1 MRAATFNLKKKTVAL
16 IGAGVLVAGTA
27 GGAYAYWSTTGSGTG
42 SATTS
47 TGASNLTVVQ
57 TSTISNMF
65 PGDAAQAISGTVT
78 NNAENSAYVNTVTV
92 SIASVDKASDAPA
105 GDCDTSDY
113 TLASPVMTVA
123 EDLAAGATQS
133 FSGATIQFN
142 NKATNQDGC
151 KGATVNLAYA
161 SN

>member
-1 MRAATFNLKKKTVAL
+1 MHRKKKILIAGTAIVA
-16 IGAGVLVAGTA
+16 IGAGTA
-27 GGAYAYWSTTGSGTG
+27 FAYWSTQGTGTGSGST
-42 SATTS
+42 SA
-47 TGASNLTVVQ
+47 GDSNLVITQ

-65 PGDAAQAISGTVT
+65 PGDAAQSIAGTVK

-92 SIASVDKASDAPA
+92 SIASVTKAAGA
-105 GDCDTSDY
+105 TGDCDASDY
-113 TLASPVMTVA
+113 TLATPVMSIAT
-123 EDLAAGATQS
+123 DLAAGGTAN
-133 FSGATIQFN
+133 FSGATLKFN